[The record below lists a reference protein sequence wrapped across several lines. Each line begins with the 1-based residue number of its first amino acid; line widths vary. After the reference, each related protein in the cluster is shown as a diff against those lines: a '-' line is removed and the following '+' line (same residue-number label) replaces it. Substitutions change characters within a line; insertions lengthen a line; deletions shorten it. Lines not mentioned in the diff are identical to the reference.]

1 MSVSNMLQKI
11 PFLMKL
17 KRWSLLLKSDLF
29 ALFNAF
35 KHPLTPWY
43 AKAAAI
49 LAIGYAVSPIDLIPD
64 FVPILGY
71 LDDLVLLPL
80 LISLAVKL
88 IPPIV
93 MEECR
98 AKAEAGK
105 AKLKT
110 FLWVGAVVIILVW
123 ALLAAGIWYLV
134 RSYG

>member
-1 MSVSNMLQKI
+1 MSDSKMLQKI

-17 KRWSLLLKSDLF
+17 KRWSFLLKSDLF

-49 LAIGYAVSPIDLIPD
+49 LAVGYAVSPIDLIPD
-64 FVPILGY
+64 FVPVLGY

-80 LISLAVKL
+80 LISLAIKL
-88 IPPIV
+88 IPPPV
-93 MEECR
+93 MDECR
-98 AKAEAGK
+98 AKAEVNK

-110 FLWVGAVVIILVW
+110 VLWIGAGLILLLW
-123 ALLAAGIWYLV
+123 LLLAAGIWYLV
-134 RSYG
+134 RSYS